1 MTQGAMMVEEYECH
15 FMKMM
20 RYAPDDT
27 NTDQKKQFWF
37 LRGLH
42 HGLRQALK
50 MSEHKSL
57 RHLVNRAIAVEDER
71 RGHEECMR
79 GKKRMGDRDQPDQS
93 FQKPRSGQSNML
105 RGSYRLGH
113 NQLGHGFGGGG
124 RSPFPGGR
132 NPGYPQQTGG
142 YPRAPPSTARPAA
155 GGFSVTCFAC
165 GKPGHKSYDY
175 PDKKAA
181 ATPARAPAPGGR
193 PLQAAS
199 PPAAGRGRLNH
210 LTEEEAADAPDV
222 VIGKFLVC
230 GTSALVLFDTGATGS
245 YVTSRFVNKLSLP
258 TTTRSI
264 PIITSSPLGDI
275 QCTLLCKGVYVDI
288 QGHKFYGD
296 LTVLPSHGIDVILG
310 MDWIT
315 AHKGVI
321 STSPRLVTL
330 VHPGGMRVTFEPMKS
345 RDIPAVYS
353 LHTKAISD
361 VPVVCEYEDVFPED
375 LSRLPP
381 DRDVEFVIN
390 LVQGTTP
397 IAQSLYRMVEV
408 ELKLLKE
415 ELDSLLKKGFIRPSA
430 SPWGS
435 PALFVPK
442 KDGTQRLCIDYRA
455 LNAVTIKNKY
465 PLPRINDLM
474 DQLRQ
479 AKYFGK
485 IDLRS
490 GYHQM
495 KIRPE
500 DIHKTAFVTRYGQY
514 EYTIV
519 SFGLTNAPAYFMN
532 MMDKVFMDELDK
544 CVVVFIDDILVYSQ
558 TAEEH
563 EKHLRI
569 VLGKL
574 RQHQLYAKFNKCE
587 F

>member
-1 MTQGAMMVEEYECH
+1 M
-15 FMKMM
+15 
-20 RYAPDDT
+20 
-27 NTDQKKQFWF
+27 
-37 LRGLH
+37 
-42 HGLRQALK
+42 
-50 MSEHKSL
+50 
-57 RHLVNRAIAVEDER
+57 
-71 RGHEECMR
+71 
-79 GKKRMGDRDQPDQS
+79 
-93 FQKPRSGQSNML
+93 
-105 RGSYRLGH
+105 
-113 NQLGHGFGGGG
+113 
-124 RSPFPGGR
+124 
-132 NPGYPQQTGG
+132 
-142 YPRAPPSTARPAA
+142 
-155 GGFSVTCFAC
+155 
-165 GKPGHKSYDY
+165 
-175 PDKKAA
+175 
-181 ATPARAPAPGGR
+181 
-193 PLQAAS
+193 
-199 PPAAGRGRLNH
+199 
-210 LTEEEAADAPDV
+210 
-222 VIGKFLVC
+222 IGKFLVC
-230 GTSALVLFDTGATGS
+230 GDSALVLFDTGATGS

-264 PIITSSPLGDI
+264 PIITSSPLRDI
-275 QCTLLCKGVYVDI
+275 RCTLLCKGVDVDI
-288 QGHKFYGD
+288 QGHMFYGD

-315 AHKGVI
+315 SHKGVI

-330 VHPGGMRVTFEPMKS
+330 VHRDGMRVTFEPMKS
-345 RDIPAVYS
+345 RDIPAVYI

-375 LSRLPP
+375 LPGLPP

-390 LVQGTTP
+390 LVAGTVP
-397 IAQSLYRMVEV
+397 IAQSPYRMAEV
-408 ELKLLKE
+408 ELKLLKV
-415 ELDSLLKKGFIRPSA
+415 ELDSLLEKGFIRPSA

-442 KDGTQRLCIDYRA
+442 KDGTQRLCVDYRA

-465 PLPRINDLM
+465 PLPRIDDLM

-479 AKYFGK
+479 AKYFSK

-514 EYTIV
+514 EYTVV
-519 SFGLTNAPAYFMN
+519 SFGLTNALAYFMN
-532 MMDKVFMDELDK
+532 MMNKVFMDELDK

-563 EKHLRI
+563 EKHLRT

-574 RQHQLYAKFNKCE
+574 KQHQLYGKFSKCE